1 MIYIIQPAIPKY
13 RVGFFV
19 EVLKSHSGNVSF
31 FSTEK
36 DFLGVKS
43 YINEIFNYVTLSQGF
58 LKIIG
63 GFYWHKKLP
72 FFKYKNGDVVVI
84 NGNPRIIN
92 YMLLLCIC
100 KMRGVKTIWWGH
112 GWSAGSRGI
121 LSRIRIKMM
130 CLADAV
136 LLYTDY
142 EKEHIGINNCYALNN
157 GLDSSEIDRV
167 IKAANTERSY
177 EAPIK
182 SLVFIGRLTEK
193 ANFSFLLKALAK
205 TKCNCGLNVIGG
217 GDKEIEF
224 KVLADELGVSHRVNW
239 FGSVFDEAE
248 IAKIMLNSHA
258 FIYTGA
264 VGLSLIHAFN
274 YGLPAIIHDSREGH
288 MPEFAAFKDKH
299 NGFSF
304 IRGNIDDAA
313 NKIDFLFSLSND
325 EQLKLS
331 NNAKVTVDISYNI
344 DDMVQRFNRLISK
357 LVCDE
362 NTSN

>member
-1 MIYIIQPAIPKY
+1 MKIHIIQPSVPKY
-13 RVGFFV
+13 RVAFFQKISRFYDV
-19 EVLKSHSGNVSF
+19 NIIAAK
-31 FSTEK
+31 K
-36 DFLGVKS
+36 DFLGVTSNLEIKNVS
-43 YINEIFNYVTLSQGF
+43 YLSEF
-58 LKIIG
+58 FSYWDKFFWLKG
-63 GFYWHKKLP
+63 LP
-72 FFKYKNGDVVVI
+72 LIKGYSKDDVVII
-84 NGNPRIIN
+84 NGNPRILN
-92 YMLLLCIC
+92 FMLLFIFL
-100 KMRGVKTIWWGH
+100 KLRSVKTVWWGH

-130 CLADAV
+130 RLADAV

-142 EKEHIGINNCYALNN
+142 EKERIGINNCYALNN
-157 GLDSSEIDRV
+157 GLDSSEIDHV

-177 EAPIK
+177 EPPIK

-193 ANFSFLLKALAK
+193 ANFSFLLEALAK
-205 TKCNCGLNVIGG
+205 TKCNCSLNVIGG
-217 GDKEIEF
+217 GDKDIEF
-224 KVLADELGVSHRVNW
+224 KALADELGVSHRVNW

-274 YGLPAIIHDSREGH
+274 YGLPAIVHDSREGH
-288 MPEFAAFKDKH
+288 MPEFAAFIDKY

-304 IRGNIDDAA
+304 ISGDIDDAA

-331 NNAKVTVDISYNI
+331 NNAKETVNISYNI

-357 LVCDE
+357 LVCNE